1 MRIFDKIFGKGKK
14 EKSNQPLEK
23 NPLEVLAYA
32 ISDVGLWTWYNP
44 KFPKYLQLEFNRTML
59 FFEANN
65 KENPPPNQ
73 IAILFEDIES
83 VFTFKRQ
90 DSKLSKNWLNQFT
103 EDKLEPFNIDY
114 ENFSFD
120 TEAIEKIQTDAINI
134 ECQFGNEKLT
144 VANSKMKYKL
154 GFLAE
159 EVGLIVTADKMK
171 ILNQSGK
178 IEIEQIPEIHQKWWK
193 YWENYWAHKN
203 LKKEIPYDPICEI
216 TIPANQENIK
226 KIMKNLK

>member
-1 MRIFDKIFGKGKK
+1 MSIFDKLFGKGKNDEPE
-14 EKSNQPLEK
+14 EKSPLEIF
-23 NPLEVLAYA
+23 AYA

-44 KFPKYLQLEFNRTML
+44 KFPNRLQLEFNRTML
-59 FFEANN
+59 YFEAENQ
-65 KENPPPNQ
+65 ENPPPNQ
-73 IAILFEDIES
+73 IAILFEEIES
-83 VFTFKRQ
+83 VFTFKRN
-90 DSKLSKNWLNQFT
+90 DSKLSENWLNQFT

-120 TEAIEKIQTDAINI
+120 TESIEKIRREAANI
-134 ECQFGNEKLT
+134 QCQFGNKNLIIT
-144 VANSKMKYKL
+144 NSEMKYKL

-159 EVGLIVTADKMK
+159 EVGLIVTANKLR
-171 ILNQSGK
+171 ILNQSGE
-178 IEIEQIPEIHQKWWK
+178 IELEQIPEIHQKWWK
-193 YWENYWAHKN
+193 YWEKYWAYKH